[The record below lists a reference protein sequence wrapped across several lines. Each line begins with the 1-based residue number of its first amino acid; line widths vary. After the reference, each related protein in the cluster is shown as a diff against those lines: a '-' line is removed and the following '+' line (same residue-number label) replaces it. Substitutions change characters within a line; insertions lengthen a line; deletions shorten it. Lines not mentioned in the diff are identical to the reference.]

1 MATMS
6 ATDKL
11 RVRWALLTAQSAA
24 VRKARNQELTW
35 IDPQLSVA
43 SFDEIL
49 YRYSITQPHNMD
61 EINEIAKDVV
71 AIAVAGML
79 TS

>member
-35 IDPQLSVA
+35 IDPQLSVP